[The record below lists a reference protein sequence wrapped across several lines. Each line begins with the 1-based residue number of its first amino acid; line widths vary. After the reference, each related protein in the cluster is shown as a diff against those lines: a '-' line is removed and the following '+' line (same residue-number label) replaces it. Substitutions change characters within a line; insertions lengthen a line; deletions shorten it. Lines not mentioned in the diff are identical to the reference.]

1 MASASQDLSNSHA
14 SRLGRKGGR
23 SRMSEPEAFSQQA
36 KINDLASKVGLV
48 RKYALRD
55 LAQHG
60 DEAAHHAIVAFLDQ
74 AELDESLRKL
84 AGEAMDAIELRL
96 GLGGVDMEFP
106 PVSGRHTTLS
116 QAEVNPPPLLPPL
129 IDESVPN
136 PELAAKKEK
145 KNKRKSTES
154 FDPRRLHDEIAS
166 DQVLRARM
174 IEAALKG
181 IDKKVEPRSY
191 GYRVEV
197 PLLGDR
203 RQFVRIAYE
212 RSDFEDDKLII
223 IYTVC
228 GPAAPD
234 HYKWA
239 LKMNRKLDH
248 GKLCIGKDAEGGD
261 CFLMMQTLMERTA
274 DVAEMRKAV
283 LTIAE
288 KGDRIERLLTG
299 MDIY

>member
-1 MASASQDLSNSHA
+1 
-14 SRLGRKGGR
+14 
-23 SRMSEPEAFSQQA
+23 MSEPDAFSQQA

-60 DEAAHHAIVAFLDQ
+60 DAGAHRAIVAFLDQ
-74 AELDESLRKL
+74 ADLDESLRRL
-84 AGEAMDAIELRL
+84 ASEAMDAIERRL
-96 GLGGVDMEFP
+96 GLVGPDLEVP
-106 PVSGRHTTLS
+106 PVSGRHTTLKND
-116 QAEVNPPPLLPPL
+116 ELDPPPLLPPL
-129 IDESVPN
+129 IDES
-136 PELAAKKEK
+136 ERERSAEAEAKKK
-145 KNKRKSTES
+145 KSKRKSTES

-274 DVAEMRKAV
+274 DVAELRKAV

-288 KGDRIERLLTG
+288 KGDRIESLITG
-299 MDIY
+299 MDVH

>member
-1 MASASQDLSNSHA
+1 
-14 SRLGRKGGR
+14 
-23 SRMSEPEAFSQQA
+23 MSEPDAFSQKA

-55 LAQHG
+55 LAQYG
-60 DEAAHHAIVAFLDQ
+60 DAGAHRAIVAFLDQ
-74 AELDESLRKL
+74 TDLDASLRKL
-84 AGEAMDAIELRL
+84 AGEAIDSIEQRL
-96 GLGGVDMEFP
+96 GLGGVDLEFP

-116 QAEVNPPPLLPPL
+116 QAEINPPPLLPPL
-129 IDESVPN
+129 IDESQNEPVN
-136 PELAAKKEK
+136 EEAGKKGK
-145 KNKRKSTES
+145 KSKRKSTES
-154 FDPRRLHDEIAS
+154 FDPRRLHDEITS

-248 GKLCIGKDAEGGD
+248 GKLCIGKDADGGD

-274 DVAEMRKAV
+274 DVAELRKAV

-288 KGDRIERLLTG
+288 KGDRIEGLLTG

>member
-1 MASASQDLSNSHA
+1 
-14 SRLGRKGGR
+14 
-23 SRMSEPEAFSQQA
+23 MSEPDAFSQKA

-60 DEAAHHAIVAFLDQ
+60 DAGAHRAIVAFLDQ
-74 AELDESLRKL
+74 TDLDDSIRKL
-84 AGEAMDAIELRL
+84 AGEAIDAIEERL
-96 GLGGVDMEFP
+96 GLGGVDIEFP

-129 IDESVPN
+129 IDES
-136 PELAAKKEK
+136 ERIAKSEASDKKEK
-145 KNKRKSTES
+145 KSKRKSTES

-181 IDKKVEPRSY
+181 IDKKIEPRSY

-234 HYKWA
+234 HFKWA

-248 GKLCIGKDAEGGD
+248 GKLCIGKDADGGD

-288 KGDRIERLLTG
+288 KGDRIEGLLTG